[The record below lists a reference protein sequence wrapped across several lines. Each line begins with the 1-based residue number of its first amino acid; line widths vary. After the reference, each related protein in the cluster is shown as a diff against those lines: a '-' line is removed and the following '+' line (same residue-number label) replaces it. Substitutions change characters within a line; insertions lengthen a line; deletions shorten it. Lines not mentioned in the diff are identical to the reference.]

1 VLRLIKEI
9 IMTKTIFT
17 IAGSA
22 LIALSMVQFA
32 GAAEQPHRGKVHH
45 RVARDSNA
53 AVLRDNNAAAAF
65 RNSNAYAA
73 PAYQAAPQY
82 QYSGDYSAPAGR

>member
-1 VLRLIKEI
+1 
-9 IMTKTIFT
+9 MTKTIFT

-32 GAAEQPHRGKVHH
+32 SAVEQPHRGKVHH
-45 RVARDSNA
+45 RVVSRDSN
-53 AVLRDNNAAAAF
+53 AAAF
-65 RNSNAYAA
+65 RNSNAYVA

>member
-9 IMTKTIFT
+9 TMTKTIFT

-32 GAAEQPHRGKVHH
+32 SAVEQPHRGKVHH
-45 RVARDSNA
+45 RVARD
-53 AVLRDNNAAAAF
+53 NNAAAF